1 MLARF
6 RSRLTFANVV
16 SLMAPFVALGGGA
29 YAMTIAKDSVGAT
42 QLNKNAVTDRSG
54 DSWRRGKDR
63 LTSVSW
69 TICLLSDVGCLMW
82 LIVWRRAGCKLE
94 AARPQRNFE
103 NGAPGNQH
111 QHSEEHR

>member
-16 SLMAPFVALGGGA
+16 SPMALFVALGGGA
-29 YAMTIAKDSVGAT
+29 HAMTIPQDSVVAT

-63 LTSVSW
+63 
-69 TICLLSDVGCLMW
+69 CDVGVLDLYACCPMSDL
-82 LIVWRRAGCKLE
+82 
-94 AARPQRNFE
+94 
-103 NGAPGNQH
+103 
-111 QHSEEHR
+111 